1 MLKITKKSASRL
13 DIELAGTVDAD
24 DMRTAL
30 DELIEKSEGVS
41 RGRMLYTISDFS
53 FPTLGAFGVEM
64 ARLPKLFGLLGKY
77 DKCAV
82 LSDTGWVRKAA
93 EIEGAMVPGIEIK
106 SFALHEHKAAEA
118 WLSA

>member
-13 DIELAGTVDAD
+13 DIELGGTVDAD

-53 FPTLGAFGVEM
+53 FP
-64 ARLPKLFGLLGKY
+64 RRSH
-77 DKCAV
+77 V
-82 LSDTGWVRKAA
+82 LCFSSIKQQ
-93 EIEGAMVPGIEIK
+93 EI
-106 SFALHEHKAAEA
+106 
-118 WLSA
+118 